1 MSDHYE
7 VELEQHPIELYKLL
21 KIANLVSGGGEAKVV
36 ISEGYVLLNGDVETQ
51 KRKKVFSGDI
61 IEFNGDIIE
70 MICHAEPT
78 VTLPRTPKQP
88 SNSNTEVNKQSAL
101 NKKFKH
107 KAKHS
112 GNSQKNKSTKQNS
125 HSNKNTPEKSNNQ
138 PEPASPGKR
147 RSIKFD

>member
-36 ISEGYVLLNGDVETQ
+36 ISEGYVLLNGEVESQ

-70 MICHAEPT
+70 MICHAEP
-78 VTLPRTPKQP
+78 VMPAPRTPKEP
-88 SNSNTEVNKQSAL
+88 
-101 NKKFKH
+101 NKKITPQTKH
-107 KAKHS
+107 A
-112 GNSQKNKSTKQNS
+112 GNNSKNKSTKQ
-125 HSNKNTPEKSNNQ
+125 HKHVNKNSNNPPSNQ
-138 PEPASPGKR
+138 PAPASRGKR
-147 RSIKFD
+147 RAIKFD